1 MRQHTTLDNILF
13 PTDFSDLA
21 ENALNTAIA
30 MCKRHNAMLHLL
42 HVVENQF
49 LVAPSD
55 VSISAVY
62 VIPELE
68 QSAEE
73 NMTALRDRIKMNHTI
88 TKLETYIEYGTA
100 ANAIRK
106 KALEFNCDLIV
117 MGTHGASGF
126 REFFIGSNAYSLIKI
141 TTVPV
146 LTVPGNKPVPDFKKI
161 LFPLRLSKGI
171 REKYDFIAPII
182 EKNNAE
188 LIIAGL
194 SNPGETF
201 DKSFVE
207 DEIKEVARALAN
219 NNTTYL
225 VKYYECKNIARKVL
239 ELSEE
244 ADADLV
250 VINASLDHNWSQ
262 FFIGPYAQQIVHHAN
277 VPVLSIRLTDHS
289 SVIEDKGK
297 DDDHQ
302 FLGS

>member
-1 MRQHTTLDNILF
+1 MNHPTTLNNIMF

-30 MCKRHNAMLHLL
+30 MCKRHNATLHLL

-68 QSAEE
+68 KAAAE
-73 NMTALRDRIKMNHTI
+73 NMAALYNRIKQANTI
-88 TKLETYIEYGTA
+88 SKVETHIEFGTA
-100 ANAIRK
+100 ANAIRN
-106 KALEFNCDLIV
+106 KATEFNCDLIV

-146 LTVPGNKPVPDFKKI
+146 LTVPGNKPVPEFKKI

-188 LIIAGL
+188 LVIAGL
-194 SNPGETF
+194 SKPGETF
-201 DKSFVE
+201 NQSFVAE
-207 DEIKEVARALAN
+207 EIKEVARALADN
-219 NNTTYL
+219 DTAYI

-239 ELSEE
+239 EVSEE
-244 ADADLV
+244 VSADLI
-250 VINASLDHNWSQ
+250 VINATLDYNWSQ
-262 FFIGPYAQQIVHHAN
+262 FFIGPYAQQVVHHAN
-277 VPVLSIRLTDHS
+277 VPVLSIRTTNALPVTENPGK
-289 SVIEDKGK
+289 ED
-297 DDDHQ
+297 DI
-302 FLGS
+302 